1 MSNIHKDIFDDWG
14 NLNKVQKILLFEKL
28 NKVMIMTV
36 EKDDKNRNNEC
47 HVLKIE
53 NDHYIEIYMTC

>member
-1 MSNIHKDIFDDWG
+1 MSNIHKHIFDDWG

-28 NKVMIMTV
+28 NKVMITTV
-36 EKDDKNRNNEC
+36 EKDDNNRNNEC

-53 NDHYIEIYMTC
+53 NDHHIEINMTC

>member
-1 MSNIHKDIFDDWG
+1 MSNIHQHKFDDWG

-28 NKVMIMTV
+28 NKVMITTV

-53 NDHYIEIYMTC
+53 NDHRIEINMTF